1 VWYLPETESGSSAD
15 SYVMLFNPGTAS
27 ATIGVTYISGSGDSV
42 TKVFDLAAMGSS
54 TLKVVDDAQGKTIVA
69 AIVRSS
75 QPVVAQ
81 RVTMLALTVGAT
93 GSAGIAGQ

>member
-1 VWYLPETESGSSAD
+1 MAD
-15 SYVMLFNPGTAS
+15 SYVMLFNPNSTM
-27 ATIGVTYISGSGDSV
+27 ATIGIAYVTDGGDSV
-42 TKVFDLAAMGSS
+42 TKVLDLTGMGSS
-54 TLKVVDDAQGKTIVA
+54 TLKVADDAKGRSIVA

-81 RVTMLALTVGAT
+81 RVTMFPRLTVGAT